1 MLFGTRKKLIDNDSH
16 SLQRTILKQRFR
28 HTRQQKQQD
37 HPLLEEFVGP
47 LEGSC
52 RRVPKRRLIPS
63 YRRRENNAF
72 ICGQGWSLGIRHGTK
87 ERKHSR
93 RMVFSSIFRV

>member
-1 MLFGTRKKLIDNDSH
+1 MLFGTRKKLIVNDSH

-52 RRVPKRRLIPS
+52 HRVPKRRLIPS

-72 ICGQGWSLGIRHGTK
+72 ICDQGRSLGIVTRNKRKEAFQAHGI
-87 ERKHSR
+87 
-93 RMVFSSIFRV
+93 SSIFRV